1 MRARSR
7 PHKLKLKKKPPLK
20 KGVSKR
26 QTPKKIDAPSLWQLI
41 FDIIKAN
48 VSIKLYDS
56 SWLVFM
62 ISKIYAR

>member
-1 MRARSR
+1 MPVQSK

-62 ISKIYAR
+62 ISKMYAR